1 MSKKRRSKDSL
12 FGIFVIAAGLVIILA
27 VTMVSRQSEEYAKDE
42 STYFLSGSGGSG
54 EMKEF
59 DGNIN
64 SLPNNNIIDEN
75 PSLIENNVNQE
86 NPLINSEQEENT
98 EELSEELD
106 ESSVQ
111 DLTLLQTATET
122 TSGEIT
128 SYHFDGNNILN
139 VMPISYKDSVLNES
153 SIIKTEDTSIG
164 GSAGKKYTITSAKD
178 GSEIN
183 VIHVE
188 LNGVLYDFRGTDD
201 FLKSLNNYILLS
213 N

>member
-1 MSKKRRSKDSL
+1 
-12 FGIFVIAAGLVIILA
+12 
-27 VTMVSRQSEEYAKDE
+27 
-42 STYFLSGSGGSG
+42 
-54 EMKEF
+54 
-59 DGNIN
+59 
-64 SLPNNNIIDEN
+64 
-75 PSLIENNVNQE
+75 
-86 NPLINSEQEENT
+86 
-98 EELSEELD
+98 
-106 ESSVQ
+106 
-111 DLTLLQTATET
+111 
-122 TSGEIT
+122 
-128 SYHFDGNNILN
+128 
-139 VMPISYKDSVLNES
+139 MPISYKDSVLNES